1 MARGRVIANTICAD
15 KRINE
20 LSDDTSRLAFTW
32 LITYSDSAGRTPG
45 DPAVLRSMLFPR
57 REDIS
62 IEQMTS
68 YVKEWQEHGLIQWY
82 EAHGDWW
89 ISFPQFG
96 RYQVGFDHRHEPES
110 TVPEPPDSDVQCTER
125 VRTAYVQSTAE
136 LSRVKKSV
144 GAVHCTA
151 PVRTGTARG
160 KIRWSSSLITEEPEA
175 VAHE

>member
-1 MARGRVIANTICAD
+1 MARGRVIANTICGD

-32 LITYSDSAGRTPG
+32 LITFSDAAGRTSG
-45 DPAVLRSMLFPR
+45 DPAMLRSMLFPR

-62 IEQMTS
+62 VEQMTS
-68 YVKEWQEHGLIQWY
+68 YVKEWQERGLIQWY
-82 EAHGDWW
+82 EARGDWW

-110 TVPEPPDSDVQCTER
+110 TVPEPPHSDAECTDR
-125 VRTAYVQSTAE
+125 VCTPYVQSTAE

-144 GAVHCTA
+144 NAVQCTA
-151 PVRTGTARG
+151 PVRTEAR
-160 KIRWSSSLITEEPEA
+160 KIRWQSSLVTEEPET
-175 VAHE
+175 VANE